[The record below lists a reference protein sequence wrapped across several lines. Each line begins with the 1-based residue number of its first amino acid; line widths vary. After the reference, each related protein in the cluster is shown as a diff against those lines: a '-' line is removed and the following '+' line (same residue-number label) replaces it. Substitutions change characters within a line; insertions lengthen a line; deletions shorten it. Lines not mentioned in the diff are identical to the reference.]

1 MRKKTKGWPKSPQIG
16 YRTPKRTRGLHPS
29 GYLEFLVQTV
39 EALYEL
45 DPRIHAA
52 RIARTVGGKKRAELL
67 VLAKERGIS
76 VLNPR
81 RKKGPEEPKELEDRD
96 VEENGGSE

>member
-1 MRKKTKGWPKSPQIG
+1 MRKKTKGWPQSPQIG

-29 GYLEFLVQTV
+29 GYWDCPVQTV
-39 EALYEL
+39 EDLYEL
-45 DPRIHAA
+45 DPKIHAA

-81 RKKGPEEPKELEDRD
+81 RKKEPEELEERD